1 MAIQTDRLAAPVAPS
16 NGAATAF
23 RPLGLHQVRL
33 TDGFWADR
41 LRVNRE
47 KTIPHGYSQLQAAGT
62 LQNFRLAADHAT
74 DGYRA
79 LGMMFQGPF
88 PFLDSDVYKWLEAAG
103 WELGRA
109 WDDGIGKAADEAID
123 LVARAQRDDGYLN
136 TFVQVLGGGRS
147 YADLHWGHE
156 LYCFGHLIQAAV
168 AWHRTVGDDR
178 LLEIATRAASH
189 ADAALGPGG
198 RPGID
203 GHPGIEMA
211 LVELYRVT
219 GEERWLRLASHL
231 LDARGRGLLGEARFG
246 ATYWQDHAPIRSAP
260 SVAGHAVRQLYLDCG
275 AVDVAVELGDDE
287 LLEAV
292 RRRWRDMVATRSY
305 LTGGLG
311 SRHRDE
317 AFGDPYE
324 LPPDRAYAET
334 CAAIASVMLSWRL
347 LLATGAPEHADVIE
361 RTILNGVLAGVGLDG
376 VSFSYENP
384 LQRRTHRVAEED
396 GATERSQWFACACCP
411 PNLMR
416 TFASWPAYL
425 ATTDDGGVT
434 IHQYASS
441 EVTARVAG
449 ASLRLSVATDYP
461 WSGRVT
467 LTVDEAPDVAVRLS
481 LRVPGWSTAASV
493 SGPGEAQHGLTGP
506 RTAEWRRRWQ
516 AGDRIE
522 LDLGVV
528 PRVMVPD
535 RRIDAVRGC
544 IAVERGPLVYCLE
557 AADLPPGLELEE
569 VRVGQAELREVERK
583 DLIPTAVGMRL
594 GATPP
599 GEVDAIPYFAWANRR
614 PGAMRV
620 WIPTSDGEVP
630 A

>member
-1 MAIQTDRLAAPVAPS
+1 MASGRIACEI
-16 NGAATAF
+16 
-23 RPLGLHQVRL
+23 
-33 TDGFWADR
+33 
-41 LRVNRE
+41 NRAR
-47 KTIPHGYSQLQAAGT
+47 TIPHGYAQLQAAGT
-62 LQNFRLAADHAT
+62 LHNFRLAADLAT

-79 LGMMFQGPF
+79 LGMMFEGPF
-88 PFLDSDVYKWLEAAG
+88 PFLDSDVYKWLEATG

-109 WDDGIGKAADEAID
+109 WDDDIGSAANEAID
-123 LVARAQRDDGYLN
+123 LVTRAQRDDGYLN
-136 TFVQVLGGGRS
+136 TFVQVLGGGRP
-147 YADLHWGHE
+147 YTDLLWGHE

-168 AWHRTVGDDR
+168 AWHRALGDDR
-178 LLEIATRAASH
+178 LLAIATRVAAH
-189 ADAALGPGG
+189 VDAALGPGG

-231 LDARGRGLLGEARFG
+231 LEGRGHGLLGEGRFG
-246 ATYWQDHAPIRSAP
+246 PAYWQDHAPVRSAP
-260 SVAGHAVRQLYLDCG
+260 TVAGHAVRQLYLDSG
-275 AVDVAVELGDDE
+275 AVDVAVELGDEE

-292 RRRWRDMVATRSY
+292 LRRRRDMVATRSY

-317 AFGDPYE
+317 AFGDPFE

-347 LLATGAPEHADVIE
+347 LLATGDPAHADVLE

-396 GATERSQWFACACCP
+396 GAAERSPWFPCACCP

-425 ATTDDGGVT
+425 ATTDDAGVT

-441 EVTARVAG
+441 EIAAPVG
-449 ASLRLSVATDYP
+449 GSSLRLSVATDYP

-467 LTVDEAPDVAVRLS
+467 VTVDEAPEAPVRIA
-481 LRVPGWSTAASV
+481 LRVPAWSTAANA
-493 SGPGEAQHGLTGP
+493 SGPGEAPRDVTGR
-506 RTAEWRRRWQ
+506 RTAEWTRQWQ

-528 PRVMVPD
+528 PRVTVPD
-535 RRIDAVRGC
+535 RRIDAVRGSV
-544 IAVERGPLVYCLE
+544 AVERGPLVYCLE
-557 AADLPPGLELEE
+557 AADLSRGVELED
-569 VRVGQAELREVERK
+569 VRVGQPIIADTKRDDVA
-583 DLIPTAVGMRL
+583 PSAVGVHV
-594 GATPP
+594 ATSSND
-599 GEVDAIPYFAWANRR
+599 EVDAIPYFAWANRR
-614 PGAMRV
+614 PGRDARV
-620 WIPTSDGEVP
+620 DPDGRG
-630 A
+630 

>member
-1 MAIQTDRLAAPVAPS
+1 MPIQANRLAVPVLPS
-16 NGAATAF
+16 KGAVTAF
-23 RPLGLHQVRL
+23 RPLGLREVRL

-47 KTIPHGYSQLQAAGT
+47 RTIPHGYAQLQATGT
-62 LQNFRLAADHAT
+62 LQNFRLAADLAT

-79 LGMMFQGPF
+79 LGMMFDGPF
-88 PFLDSDVYKWLEAAG
+88 PFLDSDVYKWLEATG
-103 WELGRA
+103 WELGRG
-109 WDDGIGKAADEAID
+109 WDEEIAKAADETID
-123 LVARAQRDDGYLN
+123 LVTRAQRDDGYLN
-136 TFVQVLGGGRS
+136 TFVQVLEGGRS

-168 AWHRTVGDDR
+168 AWHRAVGDDR
-178 LLEIATRAASH
+178 LLGIATRAASH
-189 ADAALGPGG
+189 VDAALGPGG

-231 LDARGRGLLGEARFG
+231 LEGRGRGLLGEARFG
-246 ATYWQDHAPIRSAP
+246 AAYWQDHVPIRSAP
-260 SVAGHAVRQLYLDCG
+260 GVAGHSVRQLYLDSG
-275 AVDVAVELGDDE
+275 AVDVAVELGDHE

-347 LLATGAPEHADVIE
+347 LLATGDTEHADVIE

-396 GATERSQWFACACCP
+396 GAAERSRWFPCACCP

-416 TFASWPAYL
+416 TFASWPACL

-441 EVTARVAG
+441 EIDAPVGSAT
-449 ASLRLSVATDYP
+449 LRLSVATGYP
-461 WSGRVT
+461 WSGRVVV
-467 LTVDEAPDVAVRLS
+467 TVDEAPDAPVRVA
-481 LRVPGWSTAASV
+481 LRVPEWSITAIASV
-493 SGPGEAQHGLTGP
+493 ADEPPHDVTGR
-506 RTAEWRRRWQ
+506 RTAEWTRQWQ

-528 PRVMVPD
+528 PRVTVPD

-544 IAVERGPLVYCLE
+544 VAVERGPLVYCIE

-569 VRVGQAELREVERK
+569 VRVGRPEPREVERK
-583 DLIPTAVGMRL
+583 DIDPTAIGMRL

-620 WIPTSDGEVP
+620 WIPTGDEEVP

>member
-1 MAIQTDRLAAPVAPS
+1 MAVDTGRVAAPVEPS
-16 NGAATAF
+16 SRANGTF
-23 RPLGLHQVRL
+23 RPLGLGDVRVIG
-33 TDGFWADR
+33 GFWADR
-41 LRVNRE
+41 LQINHAR
-47 KTIPHGYSQLQAAGT
+47 TIPHGYAQLQAAGT
-62 LQNFRLAADHAT
+62 LHNFRLAADLAT

-79 LGMMFQGPF
+79 LGMMFEGPF
-88 PFLDSDVYKWLEAAG
+88 PFLDSDVYKWLEATG

-109 WDDGIGKAADEAID
+109 WDDDIGSAANEAID
-123 LVARAQRDDGYLN
+123 LVTRAQRDDGYLN
-136 TFVQVLGGGRS
+136 TFVQVLGGGRP
-147 YADLHWGHE
+147 YTDLLWGHE

-168 AWHRTVGDDR
+168 AWHRALGDDR
-178 LLEIATRAASH
+178 LLAIATRVAAH
-189 ADAALGPGG
+189 VDAALGPGG

-231 LDARGRGLLGEARFG
+231 LEGRGHGLLGEGRFG
-246 ATYWQDHAPIRSAP
+246 PAYWQDHAPVRTAP
-260 SVAGHAVRQLYLDCG
+260 TVAGHAVRQLYLDSG

-292 RRRWRDMVATRSY
+292 LRRRRDMVATRSY
-305 LTGGLG
+305 LTGGIG

-317 AFGDPYE
+317 AFGDPFE

-347 LLATGAPEHADVIE
+347 LLATGDPAHADVLE

-396 GATERSQWFACACCP
+396 GVTERSPWFPCACCP

-425 ATTDDGGVT
+425 ATTDDAGVT
-434 IHQYASS
+434 IHQFASS
-441 EVTARVAG
+441 EIAAPVGGST
-449 ASLRLSVATDYP
+449 LRLSVATDYP

-467 LTVDEAPDVAVRLS
+467 VTVDEAPEAPVRIA
-481 LRVPGWSTAASV
+481 LRVPAWSTAASA
-493 SGPGEAQHGLTGP
+493 SGPGEAPHDVTGR
-506 RTAEWRRRWQ
+506 RTAEWTRQWQ

-528 PRVMVPD
+528 PRVDAARPPD
-535 RRIDAVRGC
+535 RCRPR
-544 IAVERGPLVYCLE
+544 ERGRRTRAARVLPRSGRPVARRRARGRPCGPAHHRRYE
-557 AADLPPGLELEE
+557 AG
-569 VRVGQAELREVERK
+569 RRCSFR
-583 DLIPTAVGMRL
+583 R
-594 GATPP
+594 
-599 GEVDAIPYFAWANRR
+599 RR
-614 PGAMRV
+614 PRRHQF
-620 WIPTSDGEVP
+620 ER
-630 A
+630 